1 MNLWSRLLISFELA
15 VLLTVLLLIVQI
27 VNGR

>member
-1 MNLWSRLLISFELA
+1 MNLWPRLLISFELA